1 MMMEKIEITKG
12 SGNVFADLGFSP
24 EESAN
29 LMFRSTLMTRLTKIV
44 RDRDLTQQQAAKLFG
59 VTQPRVNLLLRGKIS
74 SFSVDALVNML
85 ARAGF
90 TVEPRIV
97 KTKLAQV

>member
-1 MMMEKIEITKG
+1 MARLEITAG

-29 LMFRSTLMTRLTKIV
+29 LLFRATLMARLTKITI
-44 RDRDLTQQQAAKLFG
+44 DRELTQVDAAKLFG
-59 VTQPRVNLLLRGKIS
+59 VTQARVNLLLRGKIA

-90 TVEPRIV
+90 LVEPRIV
-97 KTKLAQV
+97 KMKAKAVHA

>member
-1 MMMEKIEITKG
+1 MAKLEITES

-24 EESAN
+24 DESAN
-29 LMFRSTLMTRLTKIV
+29 LLFRSTLMARLTKIV
-44 RDRDLTQQQAAKLFG
+44 IDRGLTQVDAAKLFG
-59 VTQPRVNLLLRGKIS
+59 VTQPRVNLLLKGKIA

-97 KTKLAQV
+97 KTTALHA

>member
-1 MMMEKIEITKG
+1 MAKLKIIEG

-24 EESAN
+24 EESAH
-29 LMFRSTLMTRLTKIV
+29 LLFRATLMVRLTKIV
-44 RDRDLTQQQAAKLFG
+44 EERELTQQAAAKILG
-59 VTQPRVNLLLRGKIS
+59 VTQPRLNLLLRGKIA

-90 TVEPRIV
+90 EIQPRIV
-97 KTKLAQV
+97 KRKAITA

>member
-1 MMMEKIEITKG
+1 
-12 SGNVFADLGFSP
+12 
-24 EESAN
+24 
-29 LMFRSTLMTRLTKIV
+29 
-44 RDRDLTQQQAAKLFG
+44 LFG

>member
-1 MMMEKIEITKG
+1 MAKLEITES

-29 LMFRSTLMTRLTKIV
+29 LLFRSMLMARLTKITI
-44 RDRDLTQQQAAKLFG
+44 DRELTQVDAAKLFG
-59 VTQPRVNLLLRGKIS
+59 VTQLRVNRLLRGKIA
-74 SFSVDALVNML
+74 SFSVDALVKML

-90 TVEPRIV
+90 AVEPRIV
-97 KTKLAQV
+97 KLKANAVPA

>member
-1 MMMEKIEITKG
+1 MAKLKIIEG
-12 SGNVFADLGFSP
+12 SGNVFADLGFST

-29 LMFRSTLMTRLTKIV
+29 LLCRATLMARLTKIV
-44 RDRDLTQQQAAKLFG
+44 EDRDLTQQAAAKILG
-59 VTQPRVNLLLRGKIS
+59 VTQPRLNLLLRGKIG

-90 TVEPRIV
+90 EVQPRIV
-97 KTKLAQV
+97 KRKAVAV